1 MNMDLCINPVLAEVE
16 EYKTSSKYHLCQ
28 RKQIRKRSQSKFS
41 FHFVTLEQTMEEVT
55 LLSDK
60 KASRNSDIPVKII
73 KEN

>member
-1 MNMDLCINPVLAEVE
+1 MSRNTNVIKV
-16 EYKTSSKYHLCQ
+16 SSLSTTKM
-28 RKQIRKRSQSKFS
+28 RKRSQSKFS
-41 FHFVTLEQTMEEVT
+41 FHFATLEQTMEEVT

>member
-1 MNMDLCINPVLAEVE
+1 M
-16 EYKTSSKYHLCQ
+16 
-28 RKQIRKRSQSKFS
+28 RKRSQSKFS

-73 KEN
+73 KENWDLIAYFVLNIFTQQF